1 MANLKVSHRY
11 ASSLIET
18 AIEKNKLDKI
28 SSDMILLLDA
38 LNDNKALQ
46 LMLDNPVIRP
56 EIKSNIL
63 KEIFSSK
70 FDAESLNFLNFV
82 IEKKRENLLD
92 SIAARFLELRDEYLG
107 IVSVTATIA
116 FKMAEDQIE
125 ILQKKLQ
132 EILGK
137 KIRLNL
143 VVDES
148 LVGGFIAKAGDTM
161 YNASVRHQLELLKKQ
176 FLVSGFSLN

>member
-11 ASSLIET
+11 ATSLIET

-46 LMLDNPVIRP
+46 LMLNNPVIRP
-56 EIKSNIL
+56 EIKGNIL

-70 FDAESLNFLNFV
+70 FDSESLNFLNFV

-92 SIAARFLELRDEYLG
+92 SIAARFLELRDDYLG
-107 IVSVTATIA
+107 IVSVTVSVA
-116 FKMAEDQIE
+116 FTLAEDQIE
-125 ILQKKLQ
+125 ILQKKLE

-161 YNASVRHQLELLKKQ
+161 YDASVRHQLELLKKQ

>member
-11 ASSLIET
+11 ATSLIET

-38 LNDNKALQ
+38 LEDNRALQ
-46 LMLDNPVIRP
+46 LMLENPVIRP
-56 EIKSNIL
+56 EIKNNIL

-70 FDAESLNFLNFV
+70 FDTDSLNFLNFV
-82 IEKKRENLLD
+82 VEKNRENLLY
-92 SIAARFLELRDEYLG
+92 SIAERFLALRDDHLG
-107 IVSVTATIA
+107 IVSVTVTTA
-116 FKMAEDQIE
+116 FKFGEDQIE
-125 ILQKKLQ
+125 KLQKKLK
-132 EILGK
+132 EILAK

-161 YNASVRHQLELLKKQ
+161 YDASVRHQLELLKKQ

>member
-11 ASSLIET
+11 ATSLIET

-46 LMLDNPVIRP
+46 LMLENPVIRP
-56 EIKSNIL
+56 EIKNNIL

-70 FDAESLNFLNFV
+70 FDKESLNFLNFV

-92 SIAARFLELRDEYLG
+92 SIAARFLELRDNYLG
-107 IVSVTATIA
+107 IVGVTVTTA
-116 FKMAEDQIE
+116 FKFAEDQIE
-125 ILQKKLQ
+125 ILQKKL
-132 EILGK
+132 EDILGK
-137 KIRLNL
+137 KVRLNL

-161 YNASVRHQLELLKKQ
+161 YDASVRHQLELLKKQ

>member
-1 MANLKVSHRY
+1 MATLKVSHRY
-11 ASSLIET
+11 ATSLIET

-38 LNDNKALQ
+38 LQDNRALQ
-46 LMLDNPVIRP
+46 LMLENPVIRP
-56 EIKSNIL
+56 EIKSSIL

-70 FDAESLNFLNFV
+70 FDSDSINFLNFV
-82 IEKKRENLLD
+82 IQKKRERLLD
-92 SIAARFLELRDEYLG
+92 SIAARFLELRDDHLG
-107 IVSVTATIA
+107 IAAVTVTTA
-116 FKMAEDQIE
+116 FKFEDDQIE
-125 ILQKKLQ
+125 MLQNKLE

-137 KIRLNL
+137 KIRLNI

-148 LVGGFIAKAGDTM
+148 LVGGFIAKTGDTM
-161 YNASVRHQLELLKKQ
+161 YDASVRHQLELLKKQ

>member
-11 ASSLIET
+11 ATSLIET
-18 AIEKNKLDKI
+18 AIEKNKLDKV
-28 SSDMILLLDA
+28 SSDMILLLEA
-38 LNDNKALQ
+38 LKDSKQLK

-56 EIKSNIL
+56 ELKEKIL
-63 KEIFSSK
+63 KEIFTSK
-70 FDAESLNFLNFV
+70 FDSDSLNFLSFV

-92 SIAARFLELRDEYLG
+92 SIAERFLALRDEHLG
-107 IVSVTATIA
+107 IISVTVTTA
-116 FKMAEDQIE
+116 FKFEDSQIE
-125 ILQKKLQ
+125 KLQKKLE

-137 KIRLNL
+137 KVRLNL
-143 VVDES
+143 MEDES

-161 YNASVRHQLELLKKQ
+161 YDASVRHQLELLKKQ

>member
-11 ASSLIET
+11 ATSLIET
-18 AIEKNKLDKI
+18 AIEKKKLDKI

-38 LNDNKALQ
+38 LKDNRALQ
-46 LMLDNPVIRP
+46 LMLENPVIRP
-56 EIKSNIL
+56 EIKNNIL

-70 FDAESLNFLNFV
+70 FDSDSLNFLSFV
-82 IEKKRENLLD
+82 IEKNRVNLLD
-92 SIAARFLELRDEYLG
+92 SIAERFLELRDDYLG
-107 IVSVTATIA
+107 IVSVTVSTA
-116 FKMAEDQIE
+116 FEFAGDQIE
-125 ILQKKLQ
+125 KLQKKLE

-143 VVDES
+143 LVDES
-148 LVGGFIAKAGDTM
+148 LIGGFIAKAGDTM
-161 YNASVRHQLELLKKQ
+161 YDASVRHQLELLKKQ

>member
-11 ASSLIET
+11 ATSLIET

-38 LNDNKALQ
+38 LKDYRTLQ
-46 LMLDNPVIRP
+46 LMLDSPVVRP
-56 EIKSNIL
+56 EIKNNIL

-70 FDAESLNFLNFV
+70 FDPDSLNFLNFV
-82 IEKKRENLLD
+82 IEKKRENLLH
-92 SIAARFLELRDEYLG
+92 SIAARFLELRDDHLG
-107 IVSVTATIA
+107 IVSVTVTTA
-116 FKMAEDQIE
+116 FKLAEDQIE
-125 ILQKKLQ
+125 KLQKKL
-132 EILGK
+132 EVILGK

-143 VVDES
+143 LVDVS

-161 YNASVRHQLELLKKQ
+161 YDASVKHQLELLKKQ

>member
-1 MANLKVSHRY
+1 MENLKVSHRY
-11 ASSLIET
+11 ATSLIET

-38 LNDNKALQ
+38 LNDNKGLQ
-46 LMLDNPVIRP
+46 LMLESPVVRP

-70 FDAESLNFLNFV
+70 FDSDSLNFLNFV

-92 SIAARFLELRDEYLG
+92 SIAARFLELRDDHLG
-107 IVSVTATIA
+107 IVSVTVTTA
-116 FKMAEDQIE
+116 FKFAEDQIE
-125 ILQKKLQ
+125 KLQKKLE

-137 KIRLNL
+137 KVRLNL

-148 LVGGFIAKAGDTM
+148 LIGGFIAKAGDTM
-161 YNASVRHQLELLKKQ
+161 YDASVSHQLEILKKQ
-176 FLVSGFSLN
+176 FLISGFSLN

>member
-1 MANLKVSHRY
+1 MTNLKVSHRY
-11 ASSLIET
+11 ATSLIET

-46 LMLDNPVIRP
+46 LMLESPVIRP
-56 EIKSNIL
+56 EIKNNIL

-70 FDAESLNFLNFV
+70 FDTDSLNFLNFV
-82 IEKKRENLLD
+82 IEKNRENLLY
-92 SIAARFLELRDEYLG
+92 SIAERFLALRDDHLG
-107 IVSVTATIA
+107 IVSVTVTTA
-116 FKMAEDQIE
+116 FKFGEDQIE
-125 ILQKKLQ
+125 KLQKKLE
-132 EILGK
+132 EILAK

-161 YNASVRHQLELLKKQ
+161 YDASVRHQLELLKKQ